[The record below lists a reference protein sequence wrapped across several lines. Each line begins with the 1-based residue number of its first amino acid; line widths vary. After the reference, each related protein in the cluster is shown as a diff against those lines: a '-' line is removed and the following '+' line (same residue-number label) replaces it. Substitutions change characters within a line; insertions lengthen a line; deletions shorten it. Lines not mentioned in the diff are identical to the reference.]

1 MGNPIMYD
9 NFILDTTHKQG
20 YDQALLDVKNW
31 IERHSKSM
39 KYHKLNNA
47 KGIMML
53 MNAFIE
59 NSEKLRE
66 YGDYTEF
73 VLSSDKKKIILN
85 SKNEVDI

>member
-1 MGNPIMYD
+1 
-9 NFILDTTHKQG
+9 
-20 YDQALLDVKNW
+20 
-31 IERHSKSM
+31 M

-53 MNAFIE
+53 MNTFIE

-73 VLSSDKKKIILN
+73 ILSSDKKKIILN
-85 SKNEVDI
+85 SKNEVNI

>member
-1 MGNPIMYD
+1 MYD

-20 YDQALLDVKNW
+20 YDKALLDVKNW
-31 IERHSKSM
+31 IERHSESM

-73 VLSSDKKKIILN
+73 ILSSDKKKIILN